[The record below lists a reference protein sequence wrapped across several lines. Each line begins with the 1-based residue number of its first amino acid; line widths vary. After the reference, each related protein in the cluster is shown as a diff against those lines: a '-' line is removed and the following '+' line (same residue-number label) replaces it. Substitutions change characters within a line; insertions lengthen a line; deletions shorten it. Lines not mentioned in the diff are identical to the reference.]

1 MGWPPESPLTVTVYW
16 DETLV
21 ATWGAQRN
29 ILHITGRERAQPV
42 IKWSVAA
49 AAAVVGGRDVWGNK
63 KKGKNRCQ
71 SSLHTIC
78 HFSKFQIIPQ
88 LRSKMKA
95 RMFPTFDIL
104 INYLPSHEE

>member
-1 MGWPPESPLTVTVYW
+1 MITLILRSLVEKGVSRYEAITLEEAAVTVVVVGWGGYEQSSPRIQTRSVSQVRRVGWHPGGPPTVTVYW

-49 AAAVVGGRDVWGNK
+49 AVGGRDVWGN
-63 KKGKNRCQ
+63 
-71 SSLHTIC
+71 
-78 HFSKFQIIPQ
+78 
-88 LRSKMKA
+88 
-95 RMFPTFDIL
+95 
-104 INYLPSHEE
+104 